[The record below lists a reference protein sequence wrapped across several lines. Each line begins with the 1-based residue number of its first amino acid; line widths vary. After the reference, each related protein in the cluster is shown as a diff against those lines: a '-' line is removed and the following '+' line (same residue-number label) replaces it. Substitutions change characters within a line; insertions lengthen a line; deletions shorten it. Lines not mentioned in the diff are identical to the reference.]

1 MFKPHSAVMLVEK
14 ALRRLKI
21 FQFISFSASTMKKQA
36 GSLGVTGRHSY
47 FMNLALLPGWS
58 NILLNHLNFLRVL
71 PCQQELQQS

>member
-1 MFKPHSAVMLVEK
+1 MLVAHNEM

-21 FQFISFSASTMKKQA
+21 FQSISFSASTMKKQA

-58 NILLNHLNFLRVL
+58 NILLNNLNFLRVL